1 MPVVVATGDLHH
13 TIPRL
18 SVGRASVGWRHNMH
32 KTGKALQNVGKG
44 MYVSLACGLRR
55 RSLHFDTLAYSGACV
70 LMALITSHSLC
81 FLRGRRASADLIPS
95 WQELLIRPGVWLW
108 RCLGAARPHQQRFA
122 CGVGLM
128 KVGRRNWATQFS
140 HEPSAGRSAGSK
152 TKREEML

>member
-95 WQELLIRPGVWLW
+95 WQELLIRPGGMALEMP
-108 RCLGAARPHQQRFA
+108 RCSKAAPTTLRVRSWFDEGWKKKLGDPVQSRTLGGPLCR
-122 CGVGLM
+122 L
-128 KVGRRNWATQFS
+128 KN
-140 HEPSAGRSAGSK
+140 
-152 TKREEML
+152 